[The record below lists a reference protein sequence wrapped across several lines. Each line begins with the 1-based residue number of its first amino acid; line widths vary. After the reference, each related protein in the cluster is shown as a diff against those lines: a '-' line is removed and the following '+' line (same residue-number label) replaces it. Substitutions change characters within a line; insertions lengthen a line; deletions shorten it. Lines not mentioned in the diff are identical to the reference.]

1 LVNLPARPALI
12 RSEGFAMATDDHLS
26 NGRLDLVPMI
36 DCVMLLLIFFVLTT
50 KFSSP
55 DAVIPALLPKSG
67 SGPGIIV
74 SKDQSVRVAAW
85 PVGLPEQGDAHALDR
100 SWQGLS
106 ATGTP
111 PARARIRVGNR
122 APIELDGTLLGATDP
137 QVRNRELERLHAY
150 LAGELAAFEVDGLER
165 IHQPQVQ
172 LHCFSGLPWSI
183 GLALF
188 DAVRAYEGGHQPA
201 GIDPANGREDLS
213 NARTVA
219 FAAPRCP
226 TAGVPQRGEELYEIL
241 HLR

>member
-1 LVNLPARPALI
+1 
-12 RSEGFAMATDDHLS
+12 MAPKDTDPVAE
-26 NGRLDLVPMI
+26 GRLDLVPMI

-67 SGPGIIV
+67 PGPAA
-74 SKDQSVRVAAW
+74 KAPTPRDQSVRIAAW
-85 PVGLPEQGDAHALDR
+85 PAGLPEQGGARDLEQAWRRMSPAESL
-100 SWQGLS
+100 
-106 ATGTP
+106 P

-122 APIELDGTLLGATDP
+122 PPLDLDGALLASRD
-137 QVRNRELERLHAY
+137 QAVRTRELERLHLY
-150 LAGELAAFEVDGLER
+150 LAGELAAFEVDGVER

-172 LHCFSGLPWSI
+172 LHCFSGLPWAV

-188 DAVRAYEGGHQPA
+188 DAVRAYEGARQPT
-201 GIDPANGREDLS
+201 GIDAASGREDLS

-219 FAAPRCP
+219 FAAPRVP
-226 TAGVPQRGEELYEIL
+226 TDGVPRRGEELFEIL

>member
-1 LVNLPARPALI
+1 LVNPPATPALI

-55 DAVIPALLPKSG
+55 DAIIPALLPKSG
-67 SGPGIIV
+67 PGPGTL
-74 SKDQSVRVAAW
+74 KNQSVRVAAW
-85 PVGLPEQGDAHALDR
+85 PAGLPEQGDAHALDR

-106 ATGTP
+106 VTGAP

-122 APIELDGTLLGATDP
+122 VPIELDGSLLSAAEP
-137 QVRNRELERLHAY
+137 QVRQRELERLHTY

-165 IHQPQVQ
+165 VHQPQVQ

-188 DAVRAYEGGHQPA
+188 DAVRAYESGRQPA

-226 TAGVPQRGEELYEIL
+226 TSGVPRRGEELYEIL